1 MTFSTTLRPSR
12 PPWAFTSLAHRWYP
26 LSNARPSA
34 WKGSGLA
41 AGPGLSESEA
51 PMMIGP
57 VGLLAG
63 AAEVEV
69 LALVQAASTL
79 TPSTTATAPIPN
91 LTEPNLAE
99 FTPSVIPGE
108 TTRCRVNG
116 MKIPWSASRGD
127 QVTQNS
133 LPSGSYS

>member
-41 AGPGLSESEA
+41 AGPELSESDA

-91 LTEPNLAE
+91 LTEPNLTEPNLIEPNLIEPNLAE

-116 MKIPWSASRGD
+116 M
-127 QVTQNS
+127 
-133 LPSGSYS
+133 